1 GSTRPAEVAAPR
13 CTTASAPSTAVAT
26 LRSSTRSPSTTSTLG
41 GPPRR
46 GRRQRTR
53 RQWPAAASLGRS
65 AVPMKPLA
73 RVRSTLAMS
82 RPHPCLLAELG
93 HLLLGES
100 GPAIPGVVHHDVAEA
115 GLCLPE
121 PVELPEAE
129 ADVVVALRDP
139 DGSRE

>member
-1 GSTRPAEVAAPR
+1 
-13 CTTASAPSTAVAT
+13 
-26 LRSSTRSPSTTSTLG
+26 
-41 GPPRR
+41 
-46 GRRQRTR
+46 
-53 RQWPAAASLGRS
+53 
-65 AVPMKPLA
+65 MKPLA
-73 RVRSTLAMS
+73 PVTSTLAMS

-100 GPAIPGVVHHDVAEA
+100 GPAVPGVVHHDVAEA

-139 DGSRE
+139 DGSRETLDDGAVAGQRLGGLPGAEEARGAEEGAV